1 MSEIETKKAEVYD
14 LMIQQT
20 TLNNQLQALNQVINQ
35 KVQEIQK
42 MSDSETRKEDK

>member
-14 LMIQQT
+14 LMMQQAQMNT
-20 TLNNQLQALNQVINQ
+20 QLQNLTQVINQ